1 MSTDSPVNSPIQTES
16 TTTGKRLRNF
26 LIAIVAIVLGVTLLL
41 GVRSQT
47 TTTSL
52 AELDQKS
59 TPLEVAITNEK
70 PSLVEFYANWC
81 TVCQK
86 MAPDIAQLKQDY
98 SNQINFV
105 MLNVDNTKWLP
116 EMVKY
121 QVDGIPHFVYLDKTG
136 GTIAQAIGDQP
147 RQIMTGNLTA
157 LANAS
162 PLPYAQVNGQVS
174 QFSTQV
180 APVSS
185 QDDPRSHGSQVVN

>member
-1 MSTDSPVNSPIQTES
+1 MSTDSSANSPIQTES

-26 LIAIVAIVLGVTLLL
+26 LIAVVAIILGVTLLL
-41 GVRSQT
+41 GIRSQT

-52 AELDQKS
+52 AELDSKS
-59 TPLEVAITNEK
+59 TPLEVAMKNGK

-98 SNQINFV
+98 SDRINFV

-121 QVDGIPHFVYLDKTG
+121 QVDGIPHFVYLDNG
-136 GTIAQAIGDQP
+136 GVTIAEAIGDQP
-147 RQIMTGNLTA
+147 RQIMTSNLDA
-157 LANAS
+157 LANNS
-162 PLPYAQVNGQVS
+162 DLPYAQVSGQVS
-174 QFSTQV
+174 EFSTRV

-185 QDDPRSHGSQVVN
+185 QSDPRSHGSQVVD